1 MFDKFL
7 IVNQQ
12 KAGTI
17 LLDTAQFGEEFGTL
31 NSTTIAFLFYPQFE

>member
-17 LLDTAQFGEEFGTL
+17 LLDTAQFGRIWNTKQYNYRL
-31 NSTTIAFLFYPQFE
+31 PFLPPI